1 MSTNSELDSLV
12 PALTFDAGIPLESI
26 EAMNSALKTGS
37 TAAQISQIHV
47 YDNAP
52 HAFHA
57 DYRPSYRKD
66 EAEDGWQQML
76 AWFRKMNP

>member
-1 MSTNSELDSLV
+1 M
-12 PALTFDAGIPLESI
+12 
-26 EAMNSALKTGS
+26 
-37 TAAQISQIHV
+37 

-66 EAEDGWQQML
+66 EAVDAWQKMH
-76 AWFRKMNP
+76 AWFKKYGV